1 MLGTKNIRGERVK
14 DVQKIR
20 KSTLGTTDHR
30 VVRNESIDLED
41 IYARLSEASS
51 FAKDLPS
58 PPNLCTDTS
67 VVQSSSSSVNISER
81 FDKDDNDVL
90 KILNEFLSTSD
101 EASAS
106 PNEHRNRL
114 DTFIN
119 QKKNVTTTDNRLS

>member
-30 VVRNESIDLED
+30 VVRNEIIDLED

-81 FDKDDNDVL
+81 FDEDDNDVL
-90 KILNEFLSTSD
+90 ENLE
-101 EASAS
+101 
-106 PNEHRNRL
+106 
-114 DTFIN
+114 
-119 QKKNVTTTDNRLS
+119 